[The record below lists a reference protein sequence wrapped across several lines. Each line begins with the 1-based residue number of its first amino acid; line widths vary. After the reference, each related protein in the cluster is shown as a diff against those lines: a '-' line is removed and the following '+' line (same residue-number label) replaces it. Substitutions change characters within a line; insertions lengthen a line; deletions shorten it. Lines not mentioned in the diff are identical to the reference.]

1 MKIINQR
8 DKESIK
14 PHVMVGDVVKFITA
28 DGKEFLLAAVP
39 SRKAPTCEDCVL
51 SSGINCD
58 IWSSHRERSLC
69 YMGKDGAPYCAF
81 KFVEDIL
88 ESL

>member
-1 MKIINQR
+1 MKIIDQR

-14 PHVMVGDVVKFITA
+14 PHVLVGDVVRFITA
-28 DGKEFLLAAVP
+28 DGRKFLLTAVP

-51 SSGINCD
+51 SSVINCD

-69 YMGKDGAPYCAF
+69 YTGQGDIPYCAF
-81 KFVEDIL
+81 KFFDDIL
-88 ESL
+88 EDL